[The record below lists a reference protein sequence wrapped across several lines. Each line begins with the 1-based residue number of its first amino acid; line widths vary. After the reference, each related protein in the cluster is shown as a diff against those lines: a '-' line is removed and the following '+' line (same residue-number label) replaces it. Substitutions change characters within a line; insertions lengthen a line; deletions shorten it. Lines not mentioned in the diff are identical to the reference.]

1 MAKILSIFKSN
12 DELINRQI
20 PLVIDKSLTIIMQV
34 HDVDLLT
41 TSCSGCD
48 KIYEEFMKNY
58 SLLIIKEQEEDIYP
72 KIKFKTIDLLNSIQQ
87 QVTCIGC
94 KTSVEKYFKQIS
106 TIDNINYSLNPFNIN
121 VKDGYIYL
129 SKDYSNPKSLY
140 NIFYSSCSKLDKI
153 LVAKTKTNR
162 RCFLHSLDS
171 TNKKIKNINDWINVW
186 ELMDDECRNS
196 ILNVNKDDLIITIN
210 NYLKKHRF
218 CPECKEN
225 VQVAFYILIGDY
237 DSNKEKGYC
246 AHLFDNLKIINNKYI
261 QIKNDKTYI
270 THLIT
275 LAEPEIHGSNRE
287 IHAKSIET
295 AQEEVLTCVGIYL
308 YDRFHRVYQ
317 IMKSEEQT
325 WQLIFYIG
333 IKHLK
338 KCFECELE
346 CLKCQTAN
354 ESSIEKAPIIKTP
367 KKKKIIKKKKL
378 LNNIENELV
387 DSCLSSTKNHEYE
400 LECLKCETANKSG
413 VEKATKKND
422 GSKSDTGYSRG
433 QESNISSINQQ
444 QQQELCIC
452 QENDELII
460 TKPKICIC
468 DEIESIIEYL
478 KIIVNAS
485 TEPICEDDKKTDE
498 EKNEYYANKKLYFY
512 NRKAYRAQLKEK
524 FENFKFL
531 NFKIKPR
538 IKVQD

>member
-58 SLLIIKEQEEDIYP
+58 SLLIIKEQEKDINP

-106 TIDNINYSLNPFNIN
+106 TTENINYSLNPFNIN
-121 VKDGYIYL
+121 LKDGYIYL
-129 SKDYSNPKSLY
+129 SKYYSNPKSLY
-140 NIFYSSCSKLDKI
+140 NLFYSSCSKLDKI

-171 TNKKIKNINDWINVW
+171 TYKKIKNINDWINVW

-246 AHLFDNLKIINNKYI
+246 AHLFDNFKIINNK
-261 QIKNDKTYI
+261 
-270 THLIT
+270 
-275 LAEPEIHGSNRE
+275 
-287 IHAKSIET
+287 
-295 AQEEVLTCVGIYL
+295 
-308 YDRFHRVYQ
+308 
-317 IMKSEEQT
+317 
-325 WQLIFYIG
+325 
-333 IKHLK
+333 
-338 KCFECELE
+338 
-346 CLKCQTAN
+346 
-354 ESSIEKAPIIKTP
+354 
-367 KKKKIIKKKKL
+367 
-378 LNNIENELV
+378 
-387 DSCLSSTKNHEYE
+387 
-400 LECLKCETANKSG
+400 
-413 VEKATKKND
+413 
-422 GSKSDTGYSRG
+422 
-433 QESNISSINQQ
+433 
-444 QQQELCIC
+444 
-452 QENDELII
+452 
-460 TKPKICIC
+460 
-468 DEIESIIEYL
+468 
-478 KIIVNAS
+478 
-485 TEPICEDDKKTDE
+485 
-498 EKNEYYANKKLYFY
+498 
-512 NRKAYRAQLKEK
+512 
-524 FENFKFL
+524 
-531 NFKIKPR
+531 
-538 IKVQD
+538 

>member
-58 SLLIIKEQEEDIYP
+58 SLLIIKEQEKDINP
-72 KIKFKTIDLLNSIQQ
+72 KIKFKTIDLLNSIEQ

-106 TIDNINYSLNPFNIN
+106 TTDNIYYSLNPFNIN

-140 NIFYSSCSKLDKI
+140 NLFYSSCSKLDKI

-196 ILNVNKDDLIITIN
+196 ILNVNKDDLIITLN

-295 AQEEVLTCVGIYL
+295 AQEEVLTCIGIYL

-422 GSKSDTGYSRG
+422 GSKSDTGYSSG
-433 QESNISSINQQ
+433 QESNTSSINQL

-478 KIIVNAS
+478 KIIENSS
-485 TEPICEDDKKTDE
+485 TEPICEDDKITDE